1 MTFDLGYA
9 VGDIEWAPYSS
20 TVFAAV
26 TSAGMLYVWDLH
38 EEKHTHLCEHPAM
51 KKAKALHITF
61 NSEDPII
68 LVGDERGGVNS
79 FKLSNSLHKGP
90 LVYQPPKDED
100 KDEKE
105 EKDKPIPTSQELE
118 QDKMEQFLDSLDKHV
133 Y

>member
-1 MTFDLGYA
+1 MG
-9 VGDIEWAPYSS
+9 S

-79 FKLSNSLHKGP
+79 FKLSNSLRKGP
-90 LVYQPPKDED
+90 LVYEPTKDEL
-100 KDEKE
+100 KE
-105 EKDKPIPTSQELE
+105 APEGHVWPTTLELE
-118 QDKMEQFLDSLDKHV
+118 NK
-133 Y
+133 